1 MKTDHPIYLF
11 LRSGPEAFR
20 VLTGG
25 LQLEGAYKVCSLTL
39 KSLERRLD
47 GLVEPDGHAGPAY
60 VVEFQAQPLD
70 KSLYNLAAKIG
81 LYGEEHP
88 EYEVLGMA
96 VFLRAADIPARPH
109 WVHAPGSPIRCI
121 SLDSFLREWLAR
133 EPDNPYVAVFAP
145 LIIDSDAELRQRAPV
160 LWQTIQQAPLDADTR
175 ETLSEVLEFWFFERF
190 SHYTDEEIWT
200 MLNLVTP
207 LEETKAYQ
215 SIFAKGEKIGEKIGE
230 KKGKAEAK
238 VGTLCRLLR
247 RRFGPLPTWAKQ
259 RITAAPEAQL
269 DAWLDGIFDASGV
282 EDLLGEKSE
291 RH

>member
-25 LQLEGAYKVCSLTL
+25 LQLKGAYKVCSLTM

-47 GLVEPDGHAGPAY
+47 GLVAPDGHAGPAY
-60 VVEFQAQPLD
+60 VVEFQAQPVD
-70 KSLYNLAAKIG
+70 KSLYNLAAKVG

-88 EYEVLGMA
+88 EHEVLGIA
-96 VFLRAADIPARPH
+96 VFLRVADIPARPN

-133 EPDNPYVAVFAP
+133 EPDNPYIAVFAP
-145 LIIDSDAELRQRAPV
+145 LIIDSDAELTQRAPA

-190 SHYTDEEIWT
+190 NRYTDEEIWT
-200 MLNLVTP
+200 MLNLLTP

-215 SIFAKGEKIGEKIGE
+215 SIFAKGEARGEARGE
-230 KKGKAEAK
+230 AKAK
-238 VGTLCRLLR
+238 VGTLCRQLT
-247 RRFGPLPTWAKQ
+247 RRFGPLPPWAMQ
-259 RITAAPEAQL
+259 RITAASEAQL
-269 DAWLDGIFDASGV
+269 DTWLDDIFEATSV
-282 EDLLGEKSE
+282 QVLLGEDSE

>member
-25 LQLEGAYKVCSLTL
+25 LQLEGAYKVCSLTI

-47 GLVEPDGHAGPAY
+47 GLVAPDGHSGPAY
-60 VVEFQAQPLD
+60 VVEFQAQPKA

-81 LYGEEHP
+81 LYGEENP
-88 EYEVLGMA
+88 EHEVLGMA
-96 VFLRAADIPARPH
+96 VFLRAADIPDRPH

-145 LIIDSDAELRQRAPV
+145 LIIETDAELTQRAPV

-190 SHYTDEEIWT
+190 SRYTDEEIWT

-215 SIFAKGEKIGEKIGE
+215 SIFAKGERI
-230 KKGKAEAK
+230 
-238 VGTLCRLLR
+238 
-247 RRFGPLPTWAKQ
+247 GPLPTWAEQ
-259 RITAAPEAQL
+259 RIAAAPEAQL
-269 DAWLDGIFDASGV
+269 DTWLDGIFDATGV
-282 EDLLGEKSE
+282 EDLLGDQRE